1 MKTFLPKI
9 GVFFIIM
16 LLFNTL
22 LFSQKKSELSI
33 GFGYPKMICI
43 KMKYGI
49 NFQTGLSFGFFPV
62 KHEVYRP
69 DNTVNIISN
78 TNLWSYVLD
87 FSYHFP
93 KIAGDTTS
101 GTWYLNSGFILLNY
115 VNITSVY
122 DYGGYAHYRNDDRRL
137 LVFTKAG
144 RTMNFK
150 NNTGIN
156 LDIGPGLQ
164 IAPKVDNSIHTSP
177 GGNHY
182 SNYVNPWRLAASI
195 SYFVRF

>member
-1 MKTFLPKI
+1 MKT
-9 GVFFIIM
+9 
-16 LLFNTL
+16 LLFKIRVFLIILLLSNSL

-33 GFGYPKMICI
+33 GMGYPKMICI

-49 NFQTGLSFGFFPV
+49 DFQTGMSVGFFPV

-69 DNTVNIISN
+69 DNKVNIISN
-78 TNLWSYVLD
+78 TNLWTFDLD
-87 FSYHFP
+87 FYYHFS
-93 KIAGDTTS
+93 KIAGDTTR
-101 GTWYLNSGFILLNY
+101 GTWYLNSGFILLHY
-115 VNITSVY
+115 VNITS
-122 DYGGYAHYRNDDRRL
+122 DYSYGDYAQFRNDDRRL
-137 LVFTKAG
+137 LVFAKAG

-182 SNYVNPWRLAASI
+182 SNYVYPWRLAASI
-195 SYFVRF
+195 SYFIRF

>member
-1 MKTFLPKI
+1 MKTILFKIRVFL
-9 GVFFIIM
+9 II
-16 LLFNTL
+16 LLLANSL
-22 LFSQKKSELSI
+22 LFSQKKYELSA
-33 GFGYPKMICI
+33 GMGYPKMIFI

-49 NFQTGLSFGFFPV
+49 DFQTGLSVGFFPV

-78 TNLWSYVLD
+78 TNLWTYVLD

-93 KIAGDTTS
+93 KNAEDTTK

-115 VNITSVY
+115 VNITSGY
-122 DYGGYAHYRNDDRRL
+122 IYGDYTQTRNDDRRL
-137 LVFTKAG
+137 LVFAKAG
-144 RTMNFK
+144 RTINFK
-150 NNTGIN
+150 NNTGLN

-164 IAPKVDNSIHTSP
+164 IIPKVDNSIHTSP

-195 SYFVRF
+195 RYFIKF